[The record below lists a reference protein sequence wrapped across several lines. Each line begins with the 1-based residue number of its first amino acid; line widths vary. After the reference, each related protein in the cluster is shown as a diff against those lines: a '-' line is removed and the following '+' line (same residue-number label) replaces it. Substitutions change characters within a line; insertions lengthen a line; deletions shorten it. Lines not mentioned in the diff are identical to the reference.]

1 MQVYVGSSWRAGPR
15 EGEDEAEMRGRVVAP
30 RSVSPSPCLASGSR
44 EPRPHQEGSGCSVE
58 GGAWL
63 LLVPRGQSEAG
74 RGPPRLQDAQVL
86 LGFQPAGC

>member
-1 MQVYVGSSWRAGPR
+1 
-15 EGEDEAEMRGRVVAP
+15 MRGGDGGTQVCVPLCLP
-30 RSVSPSPCLASGSR
+30 RLCSR
-44 EPRPHQEGSGCSVE
+44 EPRPCQEGSGRSVE

-63 LLVPRGQSEAG
+63 LLAARGQSEAG